1 MANMNEDRRFDW
13 GPPIQTGDSLK
24 EWLVYLVIVAV
35 LGVGIWLLLDNR
47 MKKPAKTIN
56 NKQSEIIVAMDD
68 KVETVIPKAKE
79 IKRSEEKP
87 VQVPVKSENIQP
99 VQPVQPVQAVPVVN
113 TGFFVQIGA
122 FSDEDSAN
130 EIYNLLKKE
139 NIDAKLLKPDEQFEI
154 YRLVVG
160 PYVSENEAEDKAEKL
175 NEIGF
180 PCFVVEAQ

>member
-13 GPPIQTGDSLK
+13 GPPIQTGDGLK
-24 EWLVYLVIVAV
+24 EWLVYLVIVAI
-35 LGVGIWLLLDNR
+35 LGIGIWLLLDNR
-47 MKKPAKTIN
+47 MKKPVKGTTN

-68 KVETVIPKAKE
+68 KVENVIPKAKE
-79 IKRSEEKP
+79 IKTAEVKP
-87 VQVPVKSENIQP
+87 VSVPVKTEE
-99 VQPVQPVQAVPVVN
+99 VQPVQAVPVPVN
-113 TGFFVQIGA
+113 TGYFVQIGA
-122 FSDEDSAN
+122 FSDEESAN

-139 NIDAKLLKPDEQFEI
+139 SIDAKLLKPDEQFEI

-160 PYVSENEAEDKAEKL
+160 PYVTENEAEDTAEKL

>member
-1 MANMNEDRRFDW
+1 MANTNEDRRFDW

-24 EWLVYLVIVAV
+24 EWLVYLVIVTI
-35 LGVGIWLLLDNR
+35 LGIGIWLLLDNR
-47 MKKPAKTIN
+47 MKKPVKSTN
-56 NKQSEIIVAMDD
+56 NKPSEVIIAMDE
-68 KVETVIPKAKE
+68 KVENVIPKAKE
-79 IKRSEEKP
+79 IKKVEEKP
-87 VQVPVKSENIQP
+87 VQVPQKTEV
-99 VQPVQPVQAVPVVN
+99 VQPIQAVPVVN

-139 NIDAKLLKPDEQFEI
+139 SIDATLLKPDEQFEI

-160 PYVSENEAEDKAEKL
+160 PYTTENEAEDKAEKL